1 MSLVGKKI
9 GEFSVQAYHD
19 LEFKTITEK
28 DFLGKWSI
36 LVFYP
41 ADFSFVCPTELEDLQ
56 EQYATLKSLGAEVYS
71 ASTDTHFVHAA
82 WHMDSPKIGKI
93 EYPMLADPNWNLA
106 RLFDV
111 LDEEAGLAQRGTFII
126 DPDGVIQAVE
136 ITADGIG
143 RNASQLVNKVKAAQF
158 IRQHPDQVCPAKWS
172 EGAETL
178 APGID
183 LVNHL

>member
-19 LEFKTITEK
+19 LDFKTITEK

-56 EQYATLKSLGAEVYS
+56 EQYATLQSLGAEVYS

-93 EYPMLADPNWNLA
+93 EYPMLADPNWKLA

-158 IRQHPDQVCPAKWS
+158 IRQHPDQVCPAKWA